1 MLTGFGMMV
10 FCSIV
15 LAETAWGIKRE
26 TVTLTDFHGTQ
37 VLDTFD
43 KLNKMIEDRVTPS
56 QPYIVSLD
64 ALRDELA
71 QAQTGI
77 KTRAWA
83 SICLLFLKMFLTV
96 LVALCYTRH
105 VKEQANQRLKNSG
118 NSTSAGEA

>member
-1 MLTGFGMMV
+1 MITGLVMAV

-15 LAETAWGIKRE
+15 LAEAAWGIKRE
-26 TVTLTDFHGTQ
+26 TVTLSDFHGTQ
-37 VLDTFD
+37 VLATFEEI
-43 KLNKMIEDRVTPS
+43 NKTIKDRVTPS

-64 ALRDELA
+64 ALRDDLA

-77 KTRAWA
+77 QAKAWV

-105 VKEQANQRLKNSG
+105 VKEQANQRLKISG